1 MGKTLVA
8 IAAAIALSLAVT
20 TASHAQ
26 QQQQQGKGGKG
37 GGKGKAQPP
46 AGPTP
51 RTADGKVI
59 LDGETAGKN
68 GVWTPQIGI
77 TEPAAKLENVP
88 FLPWAKD
95 GKRRPR
101 LPRFRRSQLF
111 S

>member
-26 QQQQQGKGGKG
+26 QQQQQGKGKG

-59 LDGETAGKN
+59 LDGETAGKKVF
-68 GVWTPQIGI
+68 GRRRSG
-77 TEPAAKLENVP
+77 
-88 FLPWAKD
+88 LPN
-95 GKRRPR
+95 R
-101 LPRFRRSQLF
+101 LPS
-111 S
+111 